1 MGVLEVK
8 CPFTCKDQS
17 FLNASK
23 ERFFLHQQSN
33 GILTLDT
40 NHTYYYQ
47 VQAQIE
53 LCGAK
58 YCDFVVWRED
68 ELHIERIY
76 LNKDFIRNAF
86 DRASTFIKVG
96 VLPELVGK
104 WFSKA
109 PLHQGSTATTDR
121 QNAVS
126 STVTRS
132 TDGRE
137 KKLYCI
143 CQQEESGRMIA
154 CDNEACPVIWFHVAC
169 LKMQRIPKG
178 KWFCEACR
186 RTR

>member
-1 MGVLEVK
+1 MQRSVL
-8 CPFTCKDQS
+8 D
-17 FLNASK
+17 ASK

-33 GILTLDT
+33 GIMTLDT
-40 NHTYYYQ
+40 YHTYYYQ
-47 VQAQIE
+47 VQVQME

-58 YCDFVVWRED
+58 CCDFVILSGN
-68 ELHIERIY
+68 ELHIQRIY
-76 LNKDFIRNAF
+76 PNKDYIKNAF
-86 DRASTFIKVG
+86 AIDKASTFIKVG

-121 QNAVS
+121 QNTVS

-132 TDGRE
+132 TDGG
-137 KKLYCI
+137 KKRLYCI
-143 CQQEESGRMIA
+143 CQQKESGRMIA

-178 KWFCEACR
+178 KWFCDACR